1 MEVESSFSSIA
12 PLVFDGDNYRF
23 WAIRMKTHLDV
34 MDLWEAVEEDY
45 EIIPL
50 PSNPTMAQ
58 IKHHKERKIRK
69 SKINEGDLDYLKTEY
84 EEDERIEDCKLL
96 GSSLLDSRIV
106 EKILVTVLER
116 FEASITALENTKDLS
131 MIILAELLNALQA
144 QEQRRVIR
152 QDGVI
157 EGALLVK
164 HHVNAINNRNKKAL
178 WWKKSHPHFKCWK
191 RLDAKCT
198 KCYQMGHEVVI
209 YKNKKQQHGEKA
221 QVADQEDDKLFMAT
235 CFSSMESSE
244 SWLIDSGFSNH
255 MTHDKDLFKEL
266 RSTNTSK
273 VRIGN
278 GQYIT
283 MEGKGTVAI

>member
-23 WAIRMKTHLDV
+23 WAIRMKTYLDV

-69 SKINEGDLDYLKTEY
+69 SKVKACLYVVVSSTIFTYIMSFRSTKAIGDYLKIEY
-84 EEDERIEDCKLL
+84 EEDERIRGMQVLNLIRNFELQKMKEAESIKEYFDRLLNIANRVRLL

-131 MIILAELLNALQA
+131 MIIFAELLNALQA

-157 EGALLVK
+157 EGALLIK
-164 HHVNAINNRNKKAL
+164 HHVNAINNRNKKG
-178 WWKKSHPHFKCWK
+178 KKH
-191 RLDAKCT
+191 
-198 KCYQMGHEVVI
+198 QG
-209 YKNKKQQHGEKA
+209 
-221 QVADQEDDKLFMAT
+221 
-235 CFSSMESSE
+235 SMENIQPTTTRAKLE
-244 SWLIDSGFSNH
+244 
-255 MTHDKDLFKEL
+255 T
-266 RSTNTSK
+266 
-273 VRIGN
+273 
-278 GQYIT
+278 
-283 MEGKGTVAI
+283 KGTPSSLSAFWWQISSAFQMLEKT